1 MFGGVIGDPSSRRSG
16 LAASFLAGMGRGFED
31 APGGGNLGSN
41 M

>member
-1 MFGGVIGDPSSRRSG
+1 MGDPSSKRSG
-16 LAASFLAGMGRGFED
+16 LAGSFLAGMGRGLED